1 MIVVDYI
8 LRGFGIYT
16 HKVVAVVMPADI
28 GAEWPALTGNH
39 SRMLGENVWIGS
51 SSSLWNGNINAFME
65 SFAYSFV

>member
-51 SSSLWNGNINAFME
+51 SSSL
-65 SFAYSFV
+65 